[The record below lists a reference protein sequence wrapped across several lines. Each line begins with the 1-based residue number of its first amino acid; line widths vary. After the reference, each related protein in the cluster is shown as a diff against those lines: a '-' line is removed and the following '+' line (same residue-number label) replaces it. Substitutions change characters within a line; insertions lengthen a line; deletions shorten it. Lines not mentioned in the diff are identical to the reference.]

1 MSRASDKATAIAK
14 AARDAAIARGVE
26 EIGAVLPDVTVTAI
40 EDGIELKGREIARRL
55 VTDPV
60 LRWIGRLFR

>member
-26 EIGAVLPDVTVTAI
+26 EIGAVLPDVAVTAI
-40 EDGIELKGREIARRL
+40 EDGIELKGRGLSRRL
-55 VTDPV
+55 ITDPA

>member
-1 MSRASDKATAIAK
+1 MSRASDKAAAIGK

-26 EIGAVLPDVTVTAI
+26 EIGAVLPDVAVTAI
-40 EDGIELKGREIARRL
+40 EDGIELKGRGLARRL

-60 LRWIGRLFR
+60 LRWIGRLLR